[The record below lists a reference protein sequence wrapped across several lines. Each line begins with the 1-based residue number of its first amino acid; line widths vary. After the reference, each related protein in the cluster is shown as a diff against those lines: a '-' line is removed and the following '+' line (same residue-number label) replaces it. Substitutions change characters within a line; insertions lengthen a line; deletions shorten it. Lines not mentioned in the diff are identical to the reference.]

1 MTQANQPTQPTIRTY
16 DVIVFGDEVPG
27 VLAIVCAAKEYKRL
41 TGKIL
46 RTLVMSKANLKEGI
60 GGHLVRG
67 GLAYLDRCSVRTTI
81 SQSLGLSPFGDPSA
95 IYKDFLNKSDVKQ
108 IGLDS
113 QKADAALRGML
124 FDTGAHILSRCEIS
138 TVIKQGNKI
147 TGIQLTNKDTY
158 LAQQF
163 IDCSVN
169 AELAQFAKVKK
180 IQGFDT
186 FVLADAELPVT
197 LVFETQGLSIQ
208 KLRAIELAYLQRFNN
223 PNDAEVQKVIQFVAG
238 SNPILLQRLQ
248 KEMFETPME
257 QKIMS
262 VGVDFIDIRSFI
274 LSMAYHAFRQKPMI
288 LHETGFLLDKGNI
301 AAFSGDRLSWNAL
314 LFNVSGAEAEALA
327 RGGAKPTAKILE
339 EIGFIEEWFKSIGAT
354 AVKPASELYIR
365 HAGNI
370 ANSIEPLTGY
380 KMLSGGVPE
389 KEALGTFCYHFDV
402 RGGIAG
408 LGNKAISKGLSSIS
422 FHTPP
427 LFNIGIKHA
436 LVKDISNL
444 AVVSPASGFEG
455 YACAAGRIVEFNVAV
470 GQAVG
475 IAASL
480 AINSGKNLV
489 DISNVQIRQVLEKTR
504 QLSRIYGVNN
514 TLEAKKIQDFENL
527 MTVQA

>member
-1 MTQANQPTQPTIRTY
+1 MTQAAQPTIRSY

-41 TGKIL
+41 TGKTL

-67 GLAYLDRCSVRTTI
+67 GLAYLDRCNVTATI
-81 SQSLGLSPFGDPSA
+81 RQSLGLSNFGDPSA
-95 IYKDFLNKSDVKQ
+95 IYKDFLKKAGVKE
-108 IGLDS
+108 IALDS
-113 QKADAALRGML
+113 QKADAALRSML
-124 FDTGAHILSRCEIS
+124 FDTGTHILSRCEIS
-138 TVIKQGNKI
+138 TVIKKDNKI
-147 TGIQLTNKDTY
+147 TGIQLTNRDTY

-169 AELAQFAKVKK
+169 AELAQFAGVKK

-186 FVLADAELPVT
+186 FGLADAELPVT
-197 LVFETQGLSIQ
+197 LVLETQGLNIQ
-208 KLRAIELAYLQRFNN
+208 KLRAIELAYLQRFQNK
-223 PNDAEVQKVIQFVAG
+223 NDTEVQKVIEFSAG
-238 SNPILLQRLQ
+238 SNPLLLQRLQ
-248 KEMFETPME
+248 KEMFEIPME

-288 LHETGFLLDKGNI
+288 LHESGFLLDRGNI
-301 AAFSGDRLSWNAL
+301 ATLAEDRLSWNAL
-314 LFNVSGAEAEALA
+314 LFNVNGVEAEALA
-327 RGGAKPTAKILE
+327 RGGAKPTAKMLE
-339 EIGFIEEWFKSIGAT
+339 EIGFIEQWFKSIGAT

-370 ANSIEPLTGY
+370 ASAVEPLTGY

-389 KEALGTFCYHFDV
+389 KEALGTFSYHFDV
-402 RGGIAG
+402 RGGIPG
-408 LGNKAISKGLSSIS
+408 LGNKALSKGINSIS

-436 LVKDISNL
+436 LVKDVANL

-480 AINSGKNLV
+480 AISSRKNLV
-489 DISNVQIRQVLEKTR
+489 DISNLQIRQFLEKTR

-514 TLEAKKIQDFENL
+514 ALEAKRIQDFETS
-527 MTVQA
+527 MVVQA